1 MKSLDLKLLCFVLFL
16 MLSSFLEAQSTY
28 SYISDRKFTDP
39 SDLIGYNF
47 LPNAMEVPN
56 EREEEIEPGAY
67 SFGVT
72 LNNLY
77 VNGEDIKGVYSVNN
91 INPTEYGYKLNLMN
105 ARDPTI
111 QGHLKIILNK
121 YYYVDALVF
130 KRSRKDEEMIFYQSP
145 IPKKVLLAEKEYFTD
160 RYDTLVENIDSI
172 WGKTV
177 QPFLQ
182 VHTSKNVQQRM
193 QKSDS
198 LKISFIETITIID
211 KTKKKRKKKRK
222 KDEEAEKEEVAVD
235 KEEVREEEV
244 DEEIEEELTEKEKK
258 KRKKKIKI
266 IKKYSIEVRAIVKYE
281 DGSVEDKKEVYPIK
295 KVAELEDDTA
305 PPGGERFQLEFNT
318 DKKGKDI
325 FLYLTPER
333 TISSLEIGGKRYLM
347 RGF

>member
-1 MKSLDLKLLCFVLFL
+1 MKNLDLSVLCFVLFL
-16 MLSSFLEAQSTY
+16 MLSNFLEAQSTY

-56 EREEEIEPGAY
+56 QREEEIEPGAY

-121 YYYVDALVF
+121 YSYVDALVF

-145 IPKKVLLAEKEYFTD
+145 IPKKVLLTEKEYFTD

-172 WGKTV
+172 WGKAV
-177 QPFLQ
+177 QPFFQ
-182 VHTSKNVQQRM
+182 IHTTKNVQQRM

-198 LKISFIETITIID
+198 LKISFIETVTIID
-211 KTKKKRKKKRK
+211 KTKKKKKKRK
-222 KDEEAEKEEVAVD
+222 KDEEEVA
-235 KEEVREEEV
+235 EV
-244 DEEIEEELTEKEKK
+244 DQEEATEVDGEAEEELTEKEKK

-281 DGSVEDKKEVYPIK
+281 DGSIEDKKEVYQIK

-305 PPGGERFQLEFNT
+305 PPGGERFQLEFDT
-318 DKKGKDI
+318 DKKGKSI

-333 TISSLEIGGKRYLM
+333 TISSLEIGAKRYLM